1 MEITDVKIRKLDPEG
16 KIKAMIS
23 ITINNMVAIH
33 DIRVVEGP
41 KGIIVAMPSRRSHTG
56 EYRDIVHPISREL
69 RDKLSKA
76 IKDVYFLASQKKD
89 GQKACD
95 YFTSDSSD

>member
-16 KIKAMIS
+16 KIKAIIS

-33 DIRVVEGP
+33 DIRVVDGP
-41 KGIIVAMPSRRSHTG
+41 NGIIVAMPSRRSHTG

-69 RDKLSKA
+69 RNKLFKSILDA
-76 IKDVYFLASQKKD
+76 YFRASQKED
-89 GQKACD
+89 GQKTCD